1 MDAERKYPTWLEGRI
16 KDWAEKRL
24 TTMTLCSQTG
34 GELLEVWYYGELMRV
49 EGEAQPFI
57 ADTEEAPGM
66 VFARDARSGEE
77 FLVFDGAKHGYDAMF
92 CDEYDAEALAS
103 RTLKK
108 YGIPPSK
115 LILELG
121 YSIDY
126 EDEKETFD
134 IDGEGNVKLIDGR
147 VVPWEAVKR
156 DGFDYIALSF
166 IDKEGKQRQF
176 LDAELA

>member
-1 MDAERKYPTWLEGRI
+1 MTINHTAKVMRARV
-16 KDWAEKRL
+16 
-24 TTMTLCSQTG
+24 TTTGTNTAATLSASF
-34 GELLEVWYYGELMRV
+34 WM
-49 EGEAQPFI
+49 
-57 ADTEEAPGM
+57 
-66 VFARDARSGEE
+66 
-77 FLVFDGAKHGYDAMF
+77 GAL
-92 CDEYDAEALAS
+92 EALAS
-103 RTLKK
+103 RTLKR

>member
-1 MDAERKYPTWLEGRI
+1 
-16 KDWAEKRL
+16 
-24 TTMTLCSQTG
+24 
-34 GELLEVWYYGELMRV
+34 
-49 EGEAQPFI
+49 
-57 ADTEEAPGM
+57 
-66 VFARDARSGEE
+66 
-77 FLVFDGAKHGYDAMF
+77 MF